1 MNSDKVRVAVLL
13 SGRGSNLQALADYKR
28 LADPAYQIV
37 LAASN
42 VPEARGLVLARRFGI
57 PIWSHSHRGLERA
70 AFDRLVDAELK
81 ARNVELIALAGY
93 MRLLSPEFVR
103 GWAGRILNIHPSLLP
118 LYKGLDTHRRA
129 LLAGDTEAGCSVHV
143 VTESVDDGPV
153 LAQARVRIMPRDDA
167 ESLAARVL
175 EAEHRL
181 YPAALDRYCRELLA
195 ERDNPW
201 APDRRPGLDPGQ
213 GSS

>member
-1 MNSDKVRVAVLL
+1 MSSDKVRVAVLL

-28 LADPAYQIV
+28 RADPAYEIV

-57 PIWSHSHRGLERA
+57 PIWSHSHKGLERA
-70 AFDRLVDAELK
+70 DFDRMIDAEL
-81 ARNVELIALAGY
+81 RRRDVELIALAGY

-103 GWAGRILNIHPSLLP
+103 AWAGRILNIHPSLLP

-129 LLAGDTEAGCSVHV
+129 LLAGDLEAGCSVHL
-143 VTESVDDGPV
+143 VTEALDDGPV
-153 LAQARVRIMPRDDA
+153 LAQARVKIMPRDDA
-167 ESLAARVL
+167 DSLAARVL
-175 EAEHRL
+175 EAEHEL
-181 YPAALDRYCRELLA
+181 YPGALDAYCRTLLA

-201 APDRRPGLDPGQ
+201 ARDRRPGLDPGR
-213 GSS
+213 GFS